1 MAEPIIELE
10 LYLVRHGESRSN
22 VGLGDAADVRAW
34 EDPML
39 SEKGEIQARLLGEY
53 YARVDFDCILAS
65 GMNRAL
71 QTAGAVALRQA
82 RTRTVEAHPI
92 FSEGGIPTAVG
103 IKPFDEIR
111 AAFPFAV
118 PAAGTETETNFI
130 FAEDNSTDAM
140 RYARAER
147 AITYLRRRFHGGERV
162 LLAAHANFNTFLVFA
177 ALGLGY
183 ETAFDFANA
192 NTGVSKFVFY
202 APGTGLWGADTHLI
216 YHNDRSHLAAVYP
229 EDLLTKL

>member
-22 VGLGDAADVRAW
+22 IGLGDAADVRAW

-39 SEKGEIQARLLGEY
+39 SEKGEAQARLLGEY

-65 GMNRAL
+65 GLNRAL
-71 QTAGAVALRQA
+71 QTAGAVAARQR

-103 IKPFDEIR
+103 VKPFGEIG
-111 AAFPFAV
+111 AIFPFAV
-118 PAAGTETETNFI
+118 PAAGAEGETDFI
-130 FAEDNSTDAM
+130 FSEDNSTDAM

-147 AITYLRRRFHGGERV
+147 AIAYLRQRFHCGEKV
-162 LLAAHANFNTFLVFA
+162 LVAGHANFNTFLLFA
-177 ALGLGY
+177 ALGVGY
-183 ETAFDFANA
+183 EPAFDFAIA

-202 APGTGLWGADTHLI
+202 APGTGRWGADTHLI
-216 YHNDRSHLAAVYP
+216 YHNDRSHLAAAYP
-229 EDLLTKL
+229 EDLLEKL